1 MRRLRLNTT
10 IGLTIQ
16 VVSTEEGLV
25 GLRPEWD
32 RIFLTDPHSTVFQSW
47 EWAFWNWSFRKAGKR
62 LYVLAV
68 RDSEGT
74 LRGIAPLWVREF
86 GLRGLVKIFEFIG
99 TRGTDYLD
107 FTAEPGWLEPV
118 IENCLAHLEQEARW
132 SVVDFQEIHES
143 SPTLPCLRAV
153 RSFRDE
159 QWVITPCSTCVRIP
173 LPASWDAYR
182 ALLGASTRKDM
193 NYDEN
198 RLRKAFSVD
207 FRVMESQDP
216 KFSAAVATFQRLHQ
230 ARRAQLGDVGSFQSS
245 YDTQMNAALLKACGE
260 RGWTRLFLLSLDGI
274 VVAGFSGFEFRNQLL
289 GETFSIN
296 PDERWR
302 RFSVGNVLLGLIIR
316 WGIERSLTAVDLS
329 RGDEPYKLRFG
340 GIPSRNYRAVAHS
353 SSLAVLTSKAM
364 EGVRRGLDR
373 SPVLKRIYAACRR

>member
-1 MRRLRLNTT
+1 MRRPHLNTT
-10 IGLTIQ
+10 SGLIVQ
-16 VVSTEEGLV
+16 VVSTEGGLV

-32 RIFLTDPHSTVFQSW
+32 QIFLMDPHSTVFQSW
-47 EWAFWNWSFRKAGKR
+47 EWAFWNWSFRKVGKR

-99 TRGTDYLD
+99 TSGTDYLD
-107 FTAEPGWLEPV
+107 FTAEPSWLESV
-118 IENCLAHLEQEARW
+118 IESCLAHLEQETRW
-132 SVVDFQEIHES
+132 STVDFQEIHES
-143 SPTLPCLRAV
+143 SPTLACLRAV
-153 RSFRDE
+153 PGFRDE
-159 QWVITPCSTCVRIP
+159 QWVINPCSTCVRIP

-182 ALLGASTRKDM
+182 ASLGASTRKDI

-198 RLRKAFSVD
+198 RLRKAFRVD

-216 KFSAAVATFQRLHQ
+216 KFSAAVDALQQLHQ
-230 ARRAQLGDVGSFQSS
+230 ARRAQLGDVGIFQSGPAA
-245 YDTQMNAALLKACGE
+245 QMNAALLKACGE
-260 RGWTRLFLLSLDGI
+260 RGWTRLFLLLLDGI

-289 GETFSIN
+289 GENFSIN

-302 RFSVGNVLLGLIIR
+302 KYSVGNVLLGLIVR

-364 EGVRRGLDR
+364 EGVRRGLGH
-373 SPVLKRIYAACRR
+373 SPVLKRLYAACRR

>member
-1 MRRLRLNTT
+1 MRRPHLNTT

-107 FTAEPGWLEPV
+107 FTAEPGWLKPV
-118 IENCLAHLEQEARW
+118 IESCLAHLSQTVRW
-132 SVVDFQEIHES
+132 NIVDLQEIREI
-143 SPTLPCLRAV
+143 SPTLACLRAA
-153 RSFRDE
+153 RGCRDE

-182 ALLGASTRKDM
+182 AALGPSSRKRV
-193 NYDEN
+193 NYEEN
-198 RLRKAFSVD
+198 RLRELNPD
-207 FRVMESQDP
+207 FRVIEYQDP
-216 KFSAAVATFQRLHQ
+216 AFSAAIATVQQLHQ
-230 ARRAQLGDVGSFQSS
+230 SRRAQLGDVGIFQSGPAA
-245 YDTQMNAALLKACGE
+245 QMNTALLNACGE
-260 RGWTRLFLLSLDGI
+260 RGWTKLFLLSLDCT
-274 VVAGFSGFEFRNQLL
+274 VVAAFSGFQFRDQLL
-289 GETFSIN
+289 NYTFAIN
-296 PDERWR
+296 PDEQWLKL
-302 RFSVGNVLLGLIIR
+302 SVGNVLLKRIIR
-316 WGIERSLTAVDLS
+316 WGIGCPLTAVDLS

-340 GIPSRNYRAVAHS
+340 GIPSRNYRAVAYS